1 METLEP
7 SNRMPILGQRLYS
20 NSLIVRHNF
29 RNLSSIWTPDDDK
42 KRYLINKERGMIP
55 ERYLDPSVVRY
66 KFNSLGYRTKE
77 FDEFKDNEFML
88 CIGCSYTEGTGIAE
102 EDIWHT
108 YVGGKV
114 DLPVMNLGYG
124 GAGPDVVELNIMQY
138 FKAGYPKPKI
148 VLVQWPG
155 FLRKIF
161 VPERHRQEPYSIN
174 PVVPA
179 STFDTEQRPSHSMLE
194 KLDNDWL
201 VERYYTYKELAYI
214 ECYRNYTTV
223 NLILK
228 QAGIPTF
235 NFTFGNDFDFEN
247 NILFNSSMQIENIA
261 PGITEEAESYDL
273 ARDCGHPG
281 PMHNRKNAEKILPF
295 VERLLS

>member
-1 METLEP
+1 
-7 SNRMPILGQRLYS
+7 
-20 NSLIVRHNF
+20 
-29 RNLSSIWTPDDDK
+29 
-42 KRYLINKERGMIP
+42 
-55 ERYLDPSVVRY
+55 
-66 KFNSLGYRTKE
+66 
-77 FDEFKDNEFML
+77 
-88 CIGCSYTEGTGIAE
+88 
-102 EDIWHT
+102 
-108 YVGGKV
+108 
-114 DLPVMNLGYG
+114 
-124 GAGPDVVELNIMQY
+124 MQY

-179 STFDTEQRPSHSMLE
+179 STFDTEQSPSCNMLE

-214 ECYRNYTTV
+214 ECYRNYTAV

-228 QAGIPTF
+228 QAGIPAF

-247 NILFNSSMQIENIA
+247 NILFNSSMQIENIT
-261 PGITEEAESYDL
+261 PGHDTHDL

-281 PMHNRKNAEKILPF
+281 PDYNRKNAEVISPF

>member
-7 SNRMPILGQRLYS
+7 SNRLPILGQRVYS

-42 KRYLINKERGMIP
+42 KRYLINKEQGKIP
-55 ERYLDPSVVRY
+55 ERYADPSVVRY

-108 YVGGKV
+108 YVGGRV

-124 GAGPDVVELNIMQY
+124 GAGPDVIEFNIMQY

-148 VLVQWPG
+148 ALIQWPG

-161 VPERHRQEPYSIN
+161 VPERHRQEPYSIT
-174 PVVPA
+174 PVVPM
-179 STFDTEQRPSHSMLE
+179 STFDTEKPHGASMLE
-194 KLDNDWL
+194 KLDSDWL

-247 NILFNSSMQIENIA
+247 NILFNPSMQIENISGDMY
-261 PGITEEAESYDL
+261 PMDF

-281 PMHNRKNAEKILPF
+281 PLYNRKNAEKILPF
-295 VERLLS
+295 VEKLV